1 MSKVSILVPTYN
13 CSKYLPKA
21 IESALKQTY
30 QDFEI
35 IIINDGS
42 TDNTADIVQQFVNNN
57 PGKIKYIYQEN
68 KGLAVARN
76 TGLDAAS
83 GEYIALLDADDC
95 WLPHRLADGVK
106 IMQANPD
113 VGLVHG
119 NITRISPTDEIID
132 TPIRETQ
139 YLNGHIFENIYL
151 RKAHIS
157 CPTVLFR
164 KECCKTAGVF
174 DPELTRLGCE
184 DRDLWLRI
192 AKKYKFLYLDQVLSY
207 YRVSDTS
214 MSQNVEKMTKA
225 RLYVID
231 KYCPPNAQDK
241 TLRNKALAKIYHDL
255 GDYFLLKKN
264 YSDARSQYGESLKYN
279 VFRFWTWLNI
289 LKSILGK

>member
-1 MSKVSILVPTYN
+1 MTKVSILIPTYN
-13 CSKYLPKA
+13 CAHDLSKA
-21 IESALKQTY
+21 IDSVFSQSFL
-30 QDFEI
+30 DFEI

-106 IMQANPD
+106 AMQANPD

-132 TPIRETQ
+132 TPTRETQ

-192 AKKYKFLYLDQVLSY
+192 SKEYKFLYLDQVLSY

-231 KYCPPNAQDK
+231 KYCPSNAEDK

-264 YSDARSQYGESLKYN
+264 PTEARSNYKRSLNYN
-279 VFRFWTWLNI
+279 IFSLWTWINLV
-289 LKSILGK
+289 KSSFRK